1 MTVKAVRYSLLI
13 LLVTAI
19 LWVAVSC
26 GKESKGIETEE
37 TTKPSATTE
46 EITEA
51 VTEEPAPLVTLI
63 ENGASDYVL
72 VCDINDPTL
81 KRLAYDFAEKVR
93 RDYGVTLSVREPAE
107 GPYEHEIIIGNVRDC
122 AAPVAAMLEERTDF
136 AISLVEDDLV
146 ICASDSRFYTYAFSY
161 IRYDLMEEGKGK
173 TFSLTEADT
182 IHYADSDLADVPFF
196 DYWKRY
202 NYKVAGGSTAMLYF
216 FDQTDVMLENGS
228 VMKSFVYVPYDYDPS
243 KEYPVFIHLHGSDAI
258 GDKGQHFGS
267 LCGAFSLKDS
277 PLRDAI
283 VLAPQCPYGN
293 QWVGIMEGT
302 YSVEAVPETAAM
314 KGVLSVLS
322 QIEETY
328 NTDKSRYY
336 VRGYSMGGYGSWDLM
351 ARHPGI
357 FAAALPICGG
367 SDYRMAH
374 NMLDVAIRTFHGEI
388 DEMVPVQSTR
398 DVVAAIEALGGTKCE
413 YFEQKG
419 QNHAGWGEILDDR
432 EHLLWMFS
440 QQRTTGE

>member
-1 MTVKAVRYSLLI
+1 
-13 LLVTAI
+13 
-19 LWVAVSC
+19 
-26 GKESKGIETEE
+26 
-37 TTKPSATTE
+37 
-46 EITEA
+46 
-51 VTEEPAPLVTLI
+51 
-63 ENGASDYVL
+63 
-72 VCDINDPTL
+72 
-81 KRLAYDFAEKVR
+81 
-93 RDYGVTLSVREPAE
+93 
-107 GPYEHEIIIGNVRDC
+107 
-122 AAPVAAMLEERTDF
+122 
-136 AISLVEDDLV
+136 VEDDLM

-196 DYWKRY
+196 DYWKRH
-202 NYKVAGGSTAMLYF
+202 NYKVAGGSTTMLYF
-216 FDQTDVMLENGS
+216 FDQTDVVLENGS

-277 PLRDAI
+277 PLHDAI
-283 VLAPQCPYGN
+283 VVAPQCPYGN

-322 QIEETY
+322 QIEKTY

-419 QNHAGWGEILDDR
+419 QNHVGWGEILDNA
-432 EHLLWMFS
+432 EHLFWMFA
-440 QQRTTGE
+440 QQRATTAP

>member
-1 MTVKAVRYSLLI
+1 MKLFRIGTL
-13 LLVTAI
+13 LLVLTAT
-19 LWVAVSC
+19 LLAVSC
-26 GKESKGIETEE
+26 GGGNKSADTTVPPAEATEDAV
-37 TTKPSATTE
+37 T
-46 EITEA
+46 TEA
-51 VTEEPAPLVTLI
+51 VTEEQIPSVTLI
-63 ENGASDYVL
+63 DNGKSDYVV
-72 VCDINDPTL
+72 VCDTTDATL
-81 KRLAYDFAEKVR
+81 KRLVSDFVEKIR
-93 RDYGVTLSVREPAE
+93 KDFGVSLPVKTPAE
-107 GPYEHEIIIGNVRDC
+107 GPFEHEIVIGNVRDS
-122 AAPVAAMLEERTDF
+122 AAPLAAGLSERTDF
-136 AISLVEDDLV
+136 TVSLVEDDLI

-161 IRYDLMEEGKGK
+161 IRYDLMEESKGK

-196 DYWKRY
+196 DYWKRH

-216 FDQTDVMLENGS
+216 FDQTDVVLENGS
-228 VMKSFVYVPYDYDPS
+228 VMKSFVYVPYDYDPA

-322 QIEETY
+322 QIEKTY

-419 QNHAGWGEILDDR
+419 QNHVGWGLILDDN
-432 EHLLWMFS
+432 EHLEWMFA
-440 QQRTTGE
+440 QQRTIDE